1 MKMLSVRL
9 DDKEAAALDAVCAAQ
24 GLSRSEAVKRA
35 IMALAEAGR
44 RKPFGQA
51 AREMGLVGGFSGPRD
66 LGERH
71 NKHLRRALRE
81 KAAR

>member
-9 DDKEAAALDAVCAAQ
+9 DDKEAAALDAVCSAQ
-24 GLSRSEAVKRA
+24 GLSRSEVVKRA
-35 IMALAEAGR
+35 IRGLA
-44 RKPFGQA
+44 QA
-51 AREMGLVGGFSGPRD
+51 ARRQPFGRAAREAGLVGCFSGARD

-71 NKHLRRALRE
+71 GKHIRRALGA

>member
-9 DDKEAAALDAVCAAQ
+9 DDKEAAALEAVCQAR

-35 IMALAEAGR
+35 ILDLAEAER
-44 RKPFGQA
+44 RRPFGEV
-51 AREMGLVGGFSGPRD
+51 ARELGLVGCFAGARD

-71 NKHLRRALRE
+71 DKHLRRALRA
-81 KAAR
+81 KTTR